1 MSIVFSIL
9 FFSSLIS
16 IVFHRTIWLKIFALA
31 SILVAGFY
39 TQTIFEYILEIVIF
53 AVILS
58 EDEDANITQ
67 ILFVITSSIL
77 LIDATNL
84 LSFVIAFEVLS
95 LVSVILVSYAKTKEQ
110 IKGAIKLY
118 IASAISTAFIF
129 LGLMFYSIGGGELM
143 KPISTTP
150 NHFELIGIF
159 ILLAG
164 AFYKLTIVPFHSW
177 AIDTYA
183 LVRHSSGAVLS
194 GVIKSVVAFSLFQLV
209 APFLDAQLQL
219 SNNILIPLAI
229 ITMTLGNFLALFEKR
244 LAKIFS
250 YSSIAHAGY
259 MLLIFVAVRSEF
271 SHIGVL
277 YMTVAYMFMQTAS
290 FLILDILRDRYSIK
304 TLEDLKGFSTQHK
317 TLSALFSIQILSLSG
332 IPLLA
337 GFLAKAVVF
346 YALVDSGY
354 WVVALI
360 ALLNSALSVG
370 YYIWILKSIYFDTN
384 QKPKILISIPNKILA
399 QAILAS
405 GTIYFGILAGGLF

>member
-1 MSIVFSIL
+1 M
-9 FFSSLIS
+9 
-16 IVFHRTIWLKIFALA
+16 
-31 SILVAGFY
+31 
-39 TQTIFEYILEIVIF
+39 
-53 AVILS
+53 
-58 EDEDANITQ
+58 
-67 ILFVITSSIL
+67 
-77 LIDATNL
+77 
-84 LSFVIAFEVLS
+84 
-95 LVSVILVSYAKTKEQ
+95 
-110 IKGAIKLY
+110 
-118 IASAISTAFIF
+118 
-129 LGLMFYSIGGGELM
+129 
-143 KPISTTP
+143 
-150 NHFELIGIF
+150 
-159 ILLAG
+159 
-164 AFYKLTIVPFHSW
+164 
-177 AIDTYA
+177 
-183 LVRHSSGAVLS
+183 
-194 GVIKSVVAFSLFQLV
+194 
-209 APFLDAQLQL
+209 
-219 SNNILIPLAI
+219 
-229 ITMTLGNFLALFEKR
+229 ALFEKR